1 MPHIRQHWWID
12 HTFIQTLF
20 RPGWGDNQKEEIMR
34 NWKWLVIMTL
44 VFGLSCVAPAMAAGR
59 KEVKIARYGDIQT
72 LDPAYLTAVARE
84 FTIDNCIYNGLVKYK
99 EGSWK
104 VVPDL
109 ATSWEVSP
117 DGKAITFH
125 LRKGV
130 QFQKGFGEMT
140 AEDVKFSIDRIINP
154 KNKSPEKPN
163 MVGVKGAKV
172 INKYTV
178 KIILDS
184 PNSRLLISTLPMN
197 AGFIVSKK
205 AVEKMG
211 RKKFAFNPVGT
222 GPYEFVSWDPGKRVV
237 LKAFK
242 SYWGKKPQI
251 KKITF
256 MPIPNVTT
264 CETALKTGEI
274 DVGRISLMNIKSFEK
289 NPALQVVTK
298 PDLKYWWIGFNFIK
312 SPTNN
317 LKLREALRD
326 SIDVNKILEA
336 AFYGVAPRARSL
348 VSPGIL
354 GYWKDAPLYKPD
366 LAKARELLK
375 EGGEPNGYKATIQVY
390 NDTTQT
396 IAEVAKAEAAR
407 VGIDLEIVRHEPGAF
422 NQANQKGTY
431 NLFIDNWSSA
441 IDAGYT
447 MGWFIKGATWNVTH
461 WENNEF
467 DHLMTEARKEMD
479 PAKRALLYEKAQKIM
494 DQQCFAIWLTH
505 GVRAFAATKALN
517 LGKVFPNG
525 RLAPWTMSFKN

>member
-1 MPHIRQHWWID
+1 MKI
-12 HTFIQTLF
+12 
-20 RPGWGDNQKEEIMR
+20 
-34 NWKWLVIMTL
+34 WKWLVMMAL
-44 VFGLSCVAPAMAAGR
+44 VFGSLSVTPAMAAA
-59 KEVKIARYGDIQT
+59 KNEVKIARYGDIQT

-84 FTIDNCIYNGLVKYK
+84 FTIDNCIYNGLVKYD

-109 ATSWEVSP
+109 ATSWDISP
-117 DGKAITFH
+117 DGKEITFH

-140 AEDVKFSIDRIINP
+140 AEDVKFSVERIINP

-163 MVGVKGAKV
+163 MVGVKGTEV
-172 INKYTV
+172 VDKYTV

-222 GPYEFVSWDPGKRVV
+222 GPYEFVSWDPGKKVV
-237 LKAFK
+237 LKSFN
-242 SYWGKKPQI
+242 SYWGEKPEI
-251 KKITF
+251 KKVVF
-256 MPIPNVTT
+256 VPIPNETT

-274 DVGRISLMNIKSFEK
+274 DVGRISLINLKSFEK

-298 PDLKYWWIGFNFIK
+298 PDLKYWWSGYNFSK
-312 SPTNN
+312 APTDNI
-317 LKLREALRD
+317 KLRKALRA
-326 SIDVNKILEA
+326 SIDVSQILQA
-336 AFYGVAPRARSL
+336 AFYGVAPRARTM
-348 VSPGIL
+348 VSPGVL
-354 GYWKDAPLYKPD
+354 GYWKDAPMYRPD

-375 EGGEPNGYKATIQVY
+375 EGGKPDGFKATIQVY
-390 NDTTQT
+390 NDITQT
-396 IAEVAKAEAAR
+396 IAEVAKADAAK

-422 NQANQKGTY
+422 NKANQKGTY
-431 NLFIDNWSSA
+431 NLFIDTWSSA
-441 IDAGYT
+441 MDAGYT

-461 WENNEF
+461 WENEEF
-467 DHLMTEARKEMD
+467 DRLLTEARKEMD
-479 PAKRALLYEKAQKIM
+479 PAKRAPLYQKAQEIM

-505 GVRAFAATKALN
+505 GVRAFAADKDLN
-517 LGKVFPNG
+517 LGKVYPNG
-525 RLAPWTMSFKN
+525 RLAPWTMNFNT